1 MLSEELP
8 DRITPMPT
16 CSINIKPDGVS
27 AKPAIEVLQH
37 LEETLS
43 VAAFG
48 LDHSCTAQKRGHPS
62 RNIQTFLML
71 AGCRDLQPLS
81 DKRPAATKP
90 RMQGKAAFVLK
101 NKGFFSAQRFE
112 FFLGSWQTS
121 LRPRPLL
128 GDRHG
133 WLASNDTRA
142 DASNTGLDGPSVL
155 SRTVA
160 VNGSPRWGHPIGHGL
175 IRTSVETPPSEALT
189 ALRPSASSE
198 QDGLAAFSGP
208 GLLRRPCLPL
218 ASSGLHSSG
227 SGPELLRSTL
237 VVAPPV
243 SKVGW
248 LSLCR
253 SRLLA
258 PSRRGPAIVL
268 WTPFLRSRGNF
279 SYPRVAQNTVKV

>member
-16 CSINIKPDGVS
+16 CSINIKPDGVT

-48 LDHSCTAQKRGHPS
+48 LDHSCTAQKRSHPS
-62 RNIQTFLML
+62 RYIQTFLML
-71 AGCRDLQPLS
+71 AGRRDLQPLS
-81 DKRPAATKP
+81 NKCPAAAKP

-101 NKGFFSAQRFE
+101 NNGFLRTQRFE

-133 WLASNDTRA
+133 WLASTDTRV
-142 DASNTGLDGPSVL
+142 DASSTGPDGPSVL

-175 IRTSVETPPSEALT
+175 IRTSVETPPGAAL
-189 ALRPSASSE
+189 AELRPSASSE
-198 QDGLAAFSGP
+198 LDGPTAFLGP

-227 SGPELLRSTL
+227 SGPELLKSTL
-237 VVAPPV
+237 AVAPPV

-248 LSLCR
+248 RSLCR

-258 PSRRGPAIVL
+258 PSRRGPAVVL
-268 WTPFLRSRGNF
+268 WTAFLSSRGRF
-279 SYPRVAQNTVKV
+279 SCPQSSTKHS

>member
-16 CSINIKPDGVS
+16 CSINIKPDGVT

-48 LDHSCTAQKRGHPS
+48 LDHSCTAQKRSHPS
-62 RNIQTFLML
+62 RYIQTFLML
-71 AGCRDLQPLS
+71 AGRRDLQPLS
-81 DKRPAATKP
+81 NKCPAAAKP

-101 NKGFFSAQRFE
+101 NNGFLRTQRFE

-133 WLASNDTRA
+133 WLASTDTRV
-142 DASNTGLDGPSVL
+142 DASSTGPDGPSVL

-160 VNGSPRWGHPIGHGL
+160 VNGSPRWDHPIGHGS
-175 IRTSVETPPSEALT
+175 IRTSVETPPGEVLT
-189 ALRPSASSE
+189 ELRPSVSFE
-198 QDGLAAFSGP
+198 LDGLAAFSGLE
-208 GLLRRPCLPL
+208 LLRRPCSPL

-227 SGPELLRSTL
+227 SGPELLISTL
-237 VVAPPV
+237 VFVPPV
-243 SKVGW
+243 SKGGW

-258 PSRRGPAIVL
+258 PSRRGPAVVL
-268 WTPFLRSRGNF
+268 WTPFLSSRGKF
-279 SYPRVAQNTVKV
+279 SCPQSSTKHG

>member
-16 CSINIKPDGVS
+16 CAINIKPDGVT

-37 LEETLS
+37 LEKTLS

-48 LDHSCTAQKRGHPS
+48 LDHACTAQKRSHPS
-62 RNIQTFLML
+62 RNIQTLLML
-71 AGCRDLQPLS
+71 AGRRDLQPLS
-81 DKRPAATKP
+81 NKCPAAAKP

-101 NKGFFSAQRFE
+101 NNGFLRTQRFE
-112 FFLGSWQTS
+112 FFLGPWRISS
-121 LRPRPLL
+121 HRLL
-128 GDRHG
+128 LPGDKHGRHA
-133 WLASNDTRA
+133 LTDTRV
-142 DASNTGLDGPSVL
+142 DASSTGLDGPSAL

-175 IRTSVETPPSEALT
+175 IRTSVETPPGEVLT
-189 ALRPSASSE
+189 ELRPSVSSE
-198 QDGLAAFSGP
+198 LDGLAAFSGP
-208 GLLRRPCLPL
+208 GLLRRPYLPP

-227 SGPELLRSTL
+227 SGPELPRSTP
-237 VVAPPV
+237 VVVPPV
-243 SKVGW
+243 SKGGW

-268 WTPFLRSRGNF
+268 WTPFRSLRGKF
-279 SYPRVAQNTVKV
+279 SCPQNIINTN

>member
-16 CSINIKPDGVS
+16 CSINIKPDGVT

-48 LDHSCTAQKRGHPS
+48 LDHSCTAQKRSHPS
-62 RNIQTFLML
+62 RYIQTFLML
-71 AGCRDLQPLS
+71 AGRRDLQPLS
-81 DKRPAATKP
+81 NKCPAAAKP

-101 NKGFFSAQRFE
+101 NNGFLRTQRFE

-133 WLASNDTRA
+133 WLASTDTRV
-142 DASNTGLDGPSVL
+142 DASSTGPDGPSVL

-160 VNGSPRWGHPIGHGL
+160 VNGSPRWDHPIGHGS
-175 IRTSVETPPSEALT
+175 IRTSVETPPGEVLT
-189 ALRPSASSE
+189 ELRPSVSFE
-198 QDGLAAFSGP
+198 LDGLAAFLGLE
-208 GLLRRPCLPL
+208 LLRRPCSPL

-227 SGPELLRSTL
+227 SGPELLISTL
-237 VVAPPV
+237 VFVPPV
-243 SKVGW
+243 SKGGW

-253 SRLLA
+253 PRLLA
-258 PSRRGPAIVL
+258 PSPRGPAIVL
-268 WTPFLRSRGNF
+268 WIPFLSSRGKF
-279 SYPRVAQNTVKV
+279 SCPQSSTKHG